1 MLESFGEHRWL
12 LWAVASAV
20 LACTE
25 MLSGEFTLLMLAAG
39 AGAGAIT
46 AAIVP
51 GMWLLQVIVAAVVAA
66 LLLTVLRPTLLATVR
81 SRWTVKSGR
90 HVPWNPGRLSLPGR
104 KLRCTRSMV
113 RRSWYIQFSG
123 V

>member
-51 GMWLLQVIVAAVVAA
+51 GMWLL
-66 LLLTVLRPTLLATVR
+66 
-81 SRWTVKSGR
+81 
-90 HVPWNPGRLSLPGR
+90 
-104 KLRCTRSMV
+104 
-113 RRSWYIQFSG
+113 
-123 V
+123 